1 MGFYTF
7 NFFLEYFHRHWLLVQ
22 RGLSSICPW
31 AVFEFNAVRNI
42 PCRLIWWGA
51 VGGGAKIKK
60 WSVQRCFLGY
70 ISYNAIRL
78 DTTSY
83 VVLLFSWTIY
93 YKHMVERI
101 HSTYLRVILY
111 TKSDERVK
119 RMADILVRPGHT
131 WKDLLGWK
139 VKPLLCSCIQYT
151 SAASPQ
157 ILQPTVPH
165 SLCITVNSK
174 PSFRI

>member
-1 MGFYTF
+1 MR
-7 NFFLEYFHRHWLLVQ
+7 LET
-22 RGLSSICPW
+22 SP
-31 AVFEFNAVRNI
+31 AVWFDEV
-42 PCRLIWWGA
+42 LWE
-51 VGGGAKIKK
+51 GGAKIKK
-60 WSVQRCFLGY
+60 WGVQRCFLGY

-83 VVLLFSWTIY
+83 VVILFSLTIY

-111 TKSDERVK
+111 TKSGELVK

-157 ILQPTVPH
+157 ILQPTHFALRLTQNHHLV
-165 SLCITVNSK
+165 
-174 PSFRI
+174 FRTSDYNATPKLYDI